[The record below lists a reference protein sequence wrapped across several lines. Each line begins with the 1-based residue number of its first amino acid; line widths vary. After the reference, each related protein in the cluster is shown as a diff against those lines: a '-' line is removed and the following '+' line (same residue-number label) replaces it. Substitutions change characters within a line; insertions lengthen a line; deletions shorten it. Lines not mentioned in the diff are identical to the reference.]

1 MAFTRVPLGALP
13 WTQGGHP
20 LERKKVGGHLSLALL
35 EFQPGFADPNWCRR
49 AHIIYVISGVLT
61 FELET
66 GLVQVTEGE
75 SCVIDPDTPHRAQ
88 NHGDEVV
95 VAFIASDAK
104 VASV

>member
-1 MAFTRVPLGALP
+1 MAFTRVPLAALP

-20 LERKKVGGHLSLALL
+20 LERKKGGAHPSLALL

-49 AHIIYVISGVLT
+49 GHIIYVISGVLT

-75 SCVIDPDTPHRAQ
+75 SCVIDAGTPHRAQ
-88 NHGDEVV
+88 NHGDEAV
-95 VAFIASDAK
+95 VAF
-104 VASV
+104 VASEVTV